1 MRNRSSRIRT
11 VAFVGITASVALL
24 LALVET
30 MIPQPIY
37 GIKVGLPNVVI
48 LYVLYCL
55 GPVYAALISFVRILL
70 LWAMFGNALS
80 LAYSI
85 AGAVLSLLVMT
96 LLKKTGKFST
106 VGVSVAGGVMHN
118 LGQIL
123 VAMVL
128 LETPRIAYYLLL
140 LMVTGTL
147 SGIFIGLCGALLV
160 KRVPKERIFRK

>member
-37 GIKVGLPNVVI
+37 GIKAGLPNVVI

-55 GPVYAALISFVRILL
+55 GPVYAALISFVRIFL
-70 LWAMFGNALS
+70 LWAMFGNAVS
-80 LAYSI
+80 LAYSV
-85 AGAVLSLLVMT
+85 AGAVLSLLAMSLMKRT
-96 LLKKTGKFST
+96 NKFST
-106 VGVSVAGGVMHN
+106 VGVSVTGGVMHN

-123 VAMVL
+123 VAMVI
-128 LETPRIAYYLLL
+128 LETSKIAYYLLVL
-140 LMVTGTL
+140 AVTGTI

-160 KRVPKERIFRK
+160 KRIPKERIFRK